1 MTLNVPGY
9 ARSMA
14 GTFERMDRAATAVT
28 NGAQTWESEGPTQP
42 HDYAAIN
49 AVWVSLLGGLIMAT
63 RGRASADP
71 IQARELVPLAGAT
84 FAVSKAVARERIG
97 SWVRE
102 PFVEDDNGDG
112 EPQRPK
118 GRGLRRAL
126 GELVTCTRCVGTWSA
141 LGVVGLRVLHPEA
154 GRTVS
159 MILASSAA
167 NDWLQ
172 TGFKLLT
179 EQTNLVGSKLPPRG

>member
-1 MTLNVPGY
+1 
-9 ARSMA
+9 MA
-14 GTFERMDRAATAVT
+14 GTNFRMDGETRPV
-28 NGAQTWESEGPTQP
+28 
-42 HDYAAIN
+42 DYAAIN
-49 AVWVSLLGGLIMAT
+49 AIWVSIAAALVAGT
-63 RGRASADP
+63 RGRASDDP
-71 IQARELVPLAGAT
+71 ITNKELIPLAAAT

-97 SWVRE
+97 TWVRE
-102 PFVEDDNGDG
+102 PFVEEEDHS
-112 EPQRPK
+112 QRPK
-118 GRGLRRAL
+118 GNRIRRAM

-172 TGFKLLT
+172 AGFKLLT
-179 EQTNLVGSKLPPRG
+179 EQTNLVGSKLPPRD